1 MIKLVTRAVIRHYL
15 VDMFKDEVD
24 VGNRV
29 FANRPSDAF
38 LEELPCLFLFFEDE
52 PTEIIVGDRFGVKV
66 YQRTAQLN
74 VCVVCEGLRTPDESA
89 KNKGEDFLDFLG
101 HQVEQA
107 FYNDWRLARR
117 LKDFDPNTNYEG
129 LTHGNR
135 LVSVTP
141 YEVDTDSERRMLA
154 QDLRWVVPYQTNAFV
169 DKKYDSFEAYKA
181 DIIRVG
187 STAETVDRVLL
198 SAEGELDE

>member
-1 MIKLVTRAVIRHYL
+1 MGFETQDVERKVLTILKVLS
-15 VDMFKDEVD
+15 DSQEVL
-24 VGNRV
+24 GARV
-29 FANRPSDAF
+29 
-38 LEELPCLFLFFEDE
+38 
-52 PTEIIVGDRFGVKV
+52 
-66 YQRTAQLN
+66 
-74 VCVVCEGLRTPDESA
+74 
-89 KNKGEDFLDFLG
+89 
-101 HQVEQA
+101 
-107 FYNDWRLARR
+107 LARR